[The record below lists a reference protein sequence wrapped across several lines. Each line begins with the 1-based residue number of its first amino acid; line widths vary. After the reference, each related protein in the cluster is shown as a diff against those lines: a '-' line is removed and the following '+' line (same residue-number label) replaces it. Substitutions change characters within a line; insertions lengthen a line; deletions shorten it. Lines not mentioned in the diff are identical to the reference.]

1 MQEFDT
7 ERAMML
13 EQHQREMSEL
23 TDIMFAMEQNFNER
37 EGDAKSEFQS
47 MRDEIKN
54 KVSASALQNSSSSMM
69 YMFCSQKL
77 WFQNLEEKH
86 ALRVQLEAAVEEYWG
101 QFQTALKNY
110 QETTKER
117 EKAFLELKAKDEK
130 SAKEIEMQ
138 MRKLQR
144 ITVTLQF
151 FISHSSSF
159 ALIVSFVCVFAG
171 TNCGAQAEDVW
182 KFEGKWRAK
191 PLPTRGIT
199 IADLYM

>member
-77 WFQNLEEKH
+77 
-86 ALRVQLEAAVEEYWG
+86 
-101 QFQTALKNY
+101 
-110 QETTKER
+110 
-117 EKAFLELKAKDEK
+117 
-130 SAKEIEMQ
+130 
-138 MRKLQR
+138 
-144 ITVTLQF
+144 
-151 FISHSSSF
+151 
-159 ALIVSFVCVFAG
+159 
-171 TNCGAQAEDVW
+171 
-182 KFEGKWRAK
+182 
-191 PLPTRGIT
+191 
-199 IADLYM
+199 